1 MDGCVS
7 LVRYNA
13 FMGNGN
19 GSHGFEIGSLYAM
32 DYIQK
37 RLEVG
42 NAGGVR
48 VRLEP
53 NELVRRA
60 VILTSSPSARQI
72 KENPYHDRIEG
83 DVLVYTGA
91 GREGDQSLGGV
102 NRRIPQQAVQSFPI
116 YGFSLIGSRRD
127 QKIGTRRW

>member
-1 MDGCVS
+1 
-7 LVRYNA
+7 
-13 FMGNGN
+13 MGNGN